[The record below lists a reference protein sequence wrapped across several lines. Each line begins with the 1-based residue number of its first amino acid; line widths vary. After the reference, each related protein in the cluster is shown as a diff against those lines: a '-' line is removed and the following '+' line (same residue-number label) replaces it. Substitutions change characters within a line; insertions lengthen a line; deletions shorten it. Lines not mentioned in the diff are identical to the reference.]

1 LRKAGLNVEMQMMD
15 NATLIRR
22 RASKAAVAEGGWSV
36 FFALPDGLFNAN
48 PASSYAL
55 RANGTAA
62 WEGWPTSPQLE
73 RLRTAWL
80 DAETLHDEAQLCEQ
94 LQQQLWRDVP
104 YIPMGQVIK
113 PTAYR
118 RDLIDLPA
126 GFPAFY
132 GVRRV

>member
-1 LRKAGLNVEMQMMD
+1 MNIEVQTMD
-15 NATLIRR
+15 NPTLIRR
-22 RASKAAVAEGGWSV
+22 RTNKGPITEGGWNV

-48 PASSYAL
+48 PAAAYPL
-55 RANGTAA
+55 RGNGAATA
-62 WEGWPTSPQLE
+62 EGWPTSPDLE
-73 RLRTAWL
+73 RLRMAWL
-80 DAETLHDEAQLCEQ
+80 DAANLESEQAICEQ
-94 LQQQLWRDVP
+94 LQRQLWIDEP

-118 RDLIDLPA
+118 RDLVDIPS